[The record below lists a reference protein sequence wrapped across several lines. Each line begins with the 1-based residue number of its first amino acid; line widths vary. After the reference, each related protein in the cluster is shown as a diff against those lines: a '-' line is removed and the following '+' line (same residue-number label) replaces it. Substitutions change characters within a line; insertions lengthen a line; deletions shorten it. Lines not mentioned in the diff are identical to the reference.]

1 MLRCGVGTIN
11 VEYPGTTFDIAFR
24 SKPLVDKDIQGH
36 ALEKPN
42 PRAFQGRHLAGIEC
56 AVEAIEL

>member
-1 MLRCGVGTIN
+1 M
-11 VEYPGTTFDIAFR
+11 EYPGTTFDIAFR